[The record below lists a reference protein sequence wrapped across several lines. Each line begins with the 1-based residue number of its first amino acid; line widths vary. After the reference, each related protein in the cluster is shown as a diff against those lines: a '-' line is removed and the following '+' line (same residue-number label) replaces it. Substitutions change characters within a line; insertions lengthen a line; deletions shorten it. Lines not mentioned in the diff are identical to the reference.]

1 MSKKYR
7 VLHGI
12 DFMASNGK
20 AKRHEAGTVTDDI
33 PKESVR
39 WLLDQHHIEEVED
52 DPAEARDRTAEVK
65 AVHGPPED
73 KMERMALDNQ
83 ALIRPPKAAPA
94 AEEEGE

>member
-1 MSKKYR
+1 MSKRYR

-12 DFMASNGK
+12 DVMAPNGK
-20 AKRHEAGTVTDDI
+20 PKRHEAGTVTDDI

-52 DPAEARDRTAEVK
+52 DPAEVSSRTREVK

-73 KMERMALDNQ
+73 KMERMALDKQ

-94 AEEEGE
+94 VEEEGE

>member
-12 DFMASNGK
+12 DFMAANGK

-52 DPAEARDRTAEVK
+52 DPAEARARTAEVK

-73 KMERMALDNQ
+73 KAERLTLDKQ
-83 ALIRPPKAAPA
+83 ELTRPAV